1 MAATTDVSVIDRS
14 STPAS
19 CTMLTL
25 CDVSVDWFAP
35 VMRSFRGLNKK
46 LKGVSSNMLT
56 NGASVLKGASQLKGL
71 VAGKPRVD
79 VRDLRCDDTDE

>member
-1 MAATTDVSVIDRS
+1 
-14 STPAS
+14 
-19 CTMLTL
+19 
-25 CDVSVDWFAP
+25 
-35 VMRSFRGLNKK
+35 MRSFRGLNKK